1 MGATLSYPSVT
12 LKDKVAVVTGG
23 NQGIGYSTA
32 KGLAAMGSHVI
43 IGCRSEERATQAI
56 EKMKQEIAA
65 ADPDRGTINVEF
77 LPLDLSSLES
87 SKQFAQSLI
96 DKGISINILILN
108 AGMAN
113 APFAKTGDG
122 FEQIFQV
129 NYLSHFLLTLQLLPV
144 LKASAPD
151 TRIIS
156 LSSAAYP
163 RGVFNSNDV
172 EGTASYSAFQSYCNT
187 KLFSVMMMF
196 SLQKRL
202 AGSGVS
208 VFSVDPGFVETT
220 MSHNFVSNG
229 FLKAVMN
236 MMHAVGKTTWH
247 PLHVL
252 VEAYRFHLLL
262 HICNSHHYIM

>member
-113 APFAKTGDG
+113 APFGQFVFNVWQHSHYNLLFIAKTGDG

-208 VFSVDPGFVETT
+208 VFSVDPGFVMPT
-220 MSHNFVSNG
+220 N
-229 FLKAVMN
+229 
-236 MMHAVGKTTWH
+236 
-247 PLHVL
+247 
-252 VEAYRFHLLL
+252 
-262 HICNSHHYIM
+262 